1 MKIAIYHTTD
11 MHGYVFPTNY
21 VDYQELGMLKILSFI
36 KKDRENYD
44 QSLLLDGGDLIQG
57 SAMTSFL
64 SKNLDKNNPIIQLLK
79 MAEYDAYVFGNHE
92 FNYGQKYLFGS
103 YKDVEDK
110 LLASN
115 IHGLDIES
123 NAYKIFDL
131 NGYKIGVVGATTA
144 YIPNWEQKVNL
155 EGIEFENPVEAYE
168 KIENEVREQSDY
180 VIYLY
185 HGGFE
190 KSLDEEFIPT
200 EKLNGENQASEML
213 EKFDSIDAILS
224 GHQHRSFITKIKGVI
239 CSQPI
244 NNARNFTKLVID
256 TETNEVEYELV
267 EVDSLQ
273 AEIDPEYAEIFADT
287 NVKLDEFLTKKIGE
301 LDKDILIHDQFRARL
316 EGHPFINILQKI
328 QMDVADADFSTT
340 TLFDSAI
347 GFDREISVRD
357 VLVNYPYPNIL
368 QVLEVTGHDLK
379 KAMEISASYF
389 VKNGDEIV
397 VNPKYQLPK
406 LRNYIYDFYYGLD
419 YAFDIS
425 RPFGDR
431 VVSMS
436 KDGKEIDLDKTY
448 KVVMNNYR
456 ASNVNEYPCY
466 ENKPIIK
473 EIPLDMSE
481 LIINYFIENKHVS
494 VDERIN
500 FNIF

>member
-1 MKIAIYHTTD
+1 
-11 MHGYVFPTNY
+11 
-21 VDYQELGMLKILSFI
+21 
-36 KKDRENYD
+36 
-44 QSLLLDGGDLIQG
+44 
-57 SAMTSFL
+57 
-64 SKNLDKNNPIIQLLK
+64 
-79 MAEYDAYVFGNHE
+79 
-92 FNYGQKYLFGS
+92 
-103 YKDVEDK
+103 
-110 LLASN
+110 
-115 IHGLDIES
+115 
-123 NAYKIFDL
+123 
-131 NGYKIGVVGATTA
+131 
-144 YIPNWEQKVNL
+144 
-155 EGIEFENPVEAYE
+155 
-168 KIENEVREQSDY
+168 
-180 VIYLY
+180 
-185 HGGFE
+185 
-190 KSLDEEFIPT
+190 
-200 EKLNGENQASEML
+200 
-213 EKFDSIDAILS
+213 
-224 GHQHRSFITKIKGVI
+224 
-239 CSQPI
+239 
-244 NNARNFTKLVID
+244 
-256 TETNEVEYELV
+256 
-267 EVDSLQ
+267 
-273 AEIDPEYAEIFADT
+273 
-287 NVKLDEFLTKKIGE
+287 
-301 LDKDILIHDQFRARL
+301 
-316 EGHPFINILQKI
+316 
-328 QMDVADADFSTT
+328 MDVADADFSTT